1 MLMLTHPHTDTH
13 GRARICTQT
22 HTQTHAGTTR
32 TTNHQQS
39 RTNIIYKDTG
49 NFQGVVKEKGW
60 FIAPSL
66 IAATGPQPHKTKDK
80 DENAQTFTHRH
91 TNVHWFI
98 DIILHIHTNMG
109 THAQFLQACYRSRCC
124 RTSTRY
130 VARVVVRKRRA
141 DGEVV
146 QHSLVKSGC
155 STLRRNGYAT

>member
-32 TTNHQQS
+32 TTKHHRL
-39 RTNIIYKDTG
+39 RTNIIYEDTG

-91 TNVHWFI
+91 TNVH
-98 DIILHIHTNMG
+98 
-109 THAQFLQACYRSRCC
+109 
-124 RTSTRY
+124 
-130 VARVVVRKRRA
+130 
-141 DGEVV
+141 
-146 QHSLVKSGC
+146 
-155 STLRRNGYAT
+155 